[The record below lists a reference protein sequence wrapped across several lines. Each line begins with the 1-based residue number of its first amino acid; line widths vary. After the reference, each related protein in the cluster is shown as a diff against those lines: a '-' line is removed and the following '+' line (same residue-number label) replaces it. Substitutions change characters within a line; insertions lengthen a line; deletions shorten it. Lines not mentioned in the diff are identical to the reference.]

1 VLPAISEVV
10 NSKISAGSR
19 EMMSSICQAWTR
31 VSGGVAAW
39 TAAKEVAMVVTKAA
53 DRRNFENR
61 FIGHSLAALTAPV
74 VREYECKSHK
84 RCRV

>member
-1 VLPAISEVV
+1 
-10 NSKISAGSR
+10 
-19 EMMSSICQAWTR
+19 
-31 VSGGVAAW
+31 VAAW

-61 FIGHSLAALTAPV
+61 FIGHSLAALAAPV